1 MSIEPIERAVQAR
14 LAPRPVA
21 APGARAPEAAPQA
34 AQQPQPAQQTQP
46 AAGAA
51 GADASRG
58 MADDVRRAIEEAGR
72 RLAQKASELT
82 FEFDDASGR
91 VVVKLVDA
99 RTREVLRQIPSEEA
113 LAIARALQS
122 DTAVGALLRTD
133 A

>member
-21 APGARAPEAAPQA
+21 APGARAPAAAPQA
-34 AQQPQPAQQTQP
+34 VQQTQP
-46 AAGAA
+46 PAGAA
-51 GADASRG
+51 GAGASRG
-58 MADDVRRAIEEAGR
+58 MADDARRAIEEAGR

-113 LAIARALQS
+113 LAIARALES